1 MREYSTPKV
10 RDGFVELVPG
20 DELVHTYRA
29 RYGPYFILGR
39 LLDWFNVEEG
49 GALAD
54 LTQSGLSLPNE
65 LLIGCVLMP
74 EPAACYEA
82 KAPYT
87 QVHVLPSE
95 HRAQR
100 FHF

>member
-1 MREYSTPKV
+1 MREYSPPKV

-54 LTQSGLSLPNE
+54 LTQSGLSLPK
-65 LLIGCVLMP
+65 P
-74 EPAACYEA
+74 
-82 KAPYT
+82 
-87 QVHVLPSE
+87 
-95 HRAQR
+95 
-100 FHF
+100 